1 MKIREFLK
9 RKDVELSGR
18 KYFVDAL
25 GAMALGMF
33 STLITG
39 SILNMLGQQLN
50 IKFLTEIIWPIAR
63 DITGAGIGVAIAYSL
78 KAPPLVLFSSTFT
91 GMIGYS
97 LGGPVG
103 AYIASLIGAELGK
116 IISKETKLDIVLTPA
131 VTILIGGLVGT
142 SVGPILGKLMTGIG
156 FLVMES
162 TELHPF
168 FMGILISVFMGMAL
182 TLPISSA
189 AIAMMLKLEGLAAG
203 AATLGCCTQM
213 VGFAVTSFKEN
224 GWGGLVAQGFGT
236 SMLQF
241 SNIVKNWRI
250 WIPQI
255 LASIILSPL
264 VTIVFKM
271 ENSFAGA
278 GMGTSGLVG
287 ILESYITMDK
297 IGRGGVETIFLIIT
311 LYILLPGV
319 VT

>member
-278 GMGTSGLVG
+278 GMGTSGIV
-287 ILESYITMDK
+287 
-297 IGRGGVETIFLIIT
+297 
-311 LYILLPGV
+311 
-319 VT
+319 